1 MPGFE
6 SGGINTN
13 QQAIAEGLHVNDA
26 STSKFQSAIRE
37 NEMNSPEEHFIEEE
51 SVLKV
56 NKLISQG

>member
-37 NEMNSPEEHFIEEE
+37 NEMNSPEEI
-51 SVLKV
+51 
-56 NKLISQG
+56 